1 MSGCEQQSGFSL
13 LLLTCIERASMD
25 VTVRTAASITFKNMV
40 KRRWESE
47 DVISSQDRAQVKAHI
62 IQVRF

>member
-1 MSGCEQQSGFSL
+1 
-13 LLLTCIERASMD
+13 MD
-25 VTVRTAASITFKNMV
+25 ITVRTAASITFKNMV

-62 IQVRF
+62 IQVYLKLSKKNLNYFVQS